1 MSSYEAKNLAEKE
14 QLDLVKISP
23 KAKPPVCK
31 LMNYGKF
38 KYEQSKKK
46 QEARKKQREN
56 KVDIKGMRL
65 GLNIGEHDL
74 NFKAKKVRGF
84 LKDGDKV
91 KVSIRLRGREMNHSK
106 DAVDTMKQFAEMLS
120 DVAEIESRPRQ
131 HGYLVIMVLTPKK

>member
-120 DVAEIESRPRQ
+120 DVAEIE
-131 HGYLVIMVLTPKK
+131 